1 MFLQKYIHFYTSSI
15 LFFITIFFVTSSPVT
30 IVVKREIEVIVE
42 VVTCTVTVTVFEVPS
57 SSVIDEN
64 IPKQAILPLKDSDA
78 VQDSLDFLKFNESKK
93 DATPL
98 ASPTKGNV
106 SDDIESSIVQDIS
119 LKNLTLD
126 SSAISKSSD
135 NQDNANTSNPQA
147 NSEPIVIED
156 FSKVPEPPTFNKVP
170 KQQEDPAFINVPKIP
185 ESPAFNEAPK
195 QQEAPAFINVPKIP
209 KSPAFNEAPKQ
220 QEAPAF
226 IDVPKIPESPAFN
239 EAPKKQE
246 APAFINVPNIRES
259 QTINEAPKAP
269 EFLPTPKSTIKNKSP
284 DIEKSVPVASDNGKN
299 QDFGSSK
306 VSPPQDI
313 SDFQDTSKDQ
323 DREITPDSK
332 TKKKKPGFSSKVL
345 SDYEATTIERHNA
358 HRFNHSSIELTWNK
372 TLASFALET
381 AKTCVFAHDLTPG
394 DGNYGQNIAAF
405 GTSKGVKSLDKSTLI
420 ADAVSNKWYNS
431 ELKFVP
437 FGISKPSTSGPEFL
451 HLTQIIWKETKSVG
465 CVTFECPSGSI
476 FSIPSQYTVCNY
488 FPAGNIMGKFD
499 EQISRPLGQKT
510 IIATIA

>member
-1 MFLQKYIHFYTSSI
+1 MFLQKYIHLYTSSI
-15 LFFITIFFVTSSPVT
+15 LFFIAIFLVTSSPVT
-30 IVVKREIEVIVE
+30 NVVKREIEVIVE
-42 VVTCTVTVTVFEVPS
+42 VVTCTVTVTVFEFPS
-57 SSVIDEN
+57 SSAIDET
-64 IPKQAILPLKDSDA
+64 IPNQAILPLKDSDA
-78 VQDSLDFLKFNESKK
+78 VRDSLDFHKFNESEK

-98 ASPTKGNV
+98 ASPNKGNV
-106 SDDIESSIVQDIS
+106 SDDIESSIVQDIT
-119 LKNLTLD
+119 LKNLTLG

-135 NQDNANTSNPQA
+135 NQDDANNSNPQA
-147 NSEPIVIED
+147 DSEPTVIED
-156 FSKVPEPPTFNKVP
+156 FSRVPEPPTFNKVP
-170 KQQEDPAFINVPKIP
+170 KLQEVPAFVNVPKIPEPPAFNEVPKQEEAPAFINQEEAPAFINVPKIP
-185 ESPAFNEAPK
+185 ESPAFN
-195 QQEAPAFINVPKIP
+195 
-209 KSPAFNEAPKQ
+209 
-220 QEAPAF
+220 
-226 IDVPKIPESPAFN
+226 DV
-239 EAPKKQE
+239 PKKQE
-246 APAFINVPNIRES
+246 VPAFVNVPSIRES
-259 QTINEAPKAP
+259 PTINEAPKAP
-269 EFLPTPKSTIKNKSP
+269 EVSSTPKSTIENKSP

-306 VSPPQDI
+306 VFPPQDI

-323 DREITPDSK
+323 DRDITPDSK
-332 TKKKKPGFSSKVL
+332 TKKKKPGSSSKFL

-488 FPAGNIMGKFD
+488 FPVCYLTSKFFL
-499 EQISRPLGQKT
+499 SFLSFKRKK
-510 IIATIA
+510 

>member
-1 MFLQKYIHFYTSSI
+1 MFLQKYIHLYTSSI

-30 IVVKREIEVIVE
+30 IVLKREIEVIVE

-64 IPKQAILPLKDSDA
+64 IPKQAIIPLKDSDA
-78 VQDSLDFLKFNESKK
+78 VQDSLDFLKFHESKK

-98 ASPTKGNV
+98 AGSNKGNV
-106 SDDIESSIVQDIS
+106 SDDIESSIIQDIS

-135 NQDNANTSNPQA
+135 NQDNASTSNPQA

-170 KQQEDPAFINVPKIP
+170 KQQESPAFNEAPKQQEAPAFISVPKIP

-209 KSPAFNEAPKQ
+209 
-220 QEAPAF
+220 
-226 IDVPKIPESPAFN
+226 ESPAFN
-239 EAPKKQE
+239 EAPK
-246 APAFINVPNIRES
+246 
-259 QTINEAPKAP
+259 AP
-269 EFLPTPKSTIKNKSP
+269 EISPTPKSTIKNKSP

-299 QDFGSSK
+299 QDFGSFK
-306 VSPPQDI
+306 VSPHQDI

-332 TKKKKPGFSSKVL
+332 TKKKKPGFSSRFL

-358 HRFNHSSIELTWNK
+358 HRFNHSSTELTWNK

-420 ADAVSNKWYNS
+420 TDAVSNKWYNS

-437 FGISKPSTSGPEFL
+437 FGISNPSTSGPEFL

-499 EQISRPLGQKT
+499 EQVSRPLGQKT